1 MNRWRRLWLIIKLIA
16 ALAACVAVAVQAFL
30 YMLDSSDAVQIH
42 PLSILV
48 VGLIFGFITFGL
60 LSLIERGVVR
70 LVAPIISRPQ
80 AEPERDAGAM
90 PERPLTFSTEDPTH
104 QRNL

>member
-1 MNRWRRLWLIIKLIA
+1 MNRWRRFWLIIKLIA

-30 YMLDSSDAVQIH
+30 YMLDSSDAVKIH

-60 LSLIERGVVR
+60 LTLIERGVLG

-80 AEPERDAGAM
+80 AEPESDAGAT
-90 PERPLTFSTEDPTH
+90 PEWPLTLPTEDPTH

>member
-16 ALAACVAVAVQAFL
+16 AVAACVAVAVQAFL
-30 YMLDSSDAVQIH
+30 YMLESSDAVQIH

-60 LSLIERGVVR
+60 LSLIERGVLR

-80 AEPERDAGAM
+80 AGSESDAGAT
-90 PERPLTFSTEDPTH
+90 PERPLTFPTEDPTH
-104 QRNL
+104 LRNL